1 MSASQTPPAWRL
13 EAEALDRGEIPERYR
28 RNMASLDAAAQA
40 RLLRSR
46 VVLAGL
52 GGLGGLVLESLAR
65 AGVGRITGCDGDRF
79 EASNANRQLL
89 AVTDTL
95 GRSKAGA
102 ARERVAA
109 VNPSV
114 EFRAVDRFLD
124 RDGFLE
130 LLRDAD
136 LAVDALGGLDDRPA
150 LECAA
155 AEAGV
160 PMVSAVVAG
169 WSGAVATVLPGRA
182 GPGSLLA
189 GGAAH
194 AGMSPED
201 ILGTPGPT
209 VHLAASLQCAEA
221 LRLLAGQPPA
231 LAGKILFFDL
241 ADMTFETVTLD

>member
-1 MSASQTPPAWRL
+1 MCIRDS
-13 EAEALDRGEIPERYR
+13 
-28 RNMASLDAAAQA
+28 
-40 RLLRSR
+40 
-46 VVLAGL
+46 
-52 GGLGGLVLESLAR
+52 
-65 AGVGRITGCDGDRF
+65 
-79 EASNANRQLL
+79 
-89 AVTDTL
+89 TL

-109 VNPSV
+109 INPSV

-136 LAVDALGGLDDRPA
+136 LAVDALGGLDDRPV
-150 LECAA
+150 LERAA

-160 PMVSAVVAG
+160 PLVSAVVAG
-169 WSGAVATVLPGRA
+169 WTGAVATVLPGRP
-182 GPGSLLA
+182 GPGSLLGA
-189 GGAAH
+189 GAADKENP
-194 AGMSPED
+194 PEEV
-201 ILGTPGPT
+201 LGTPGPT

-231 LAGKILFFDL
+231 LDGKILFFDL